1 MSKKRKSRTKY
12 YLGNCGIKMIRKIVF
27 PEDARIVLLYM
38 KRFFSTIHN
47 TIKELPWVNFLVSII
62 CLRHLQFKIRRAER

>member
-1 MSKKRKSRTKY
+1 MSKKRKSRKKY

-38 KRFFSTIHN
+38 KRFFFNYMYTQN
-47 TIKELPWVNFLVSII
+47 D
-62 CLRHLQFKIRRAER
+62 

>member
-1 MSKKRKSRTKY
+1 MNNQCMNKVKSIMSKKRKSRTKY

-38 KRFFSTIHN
+38 KRFFFQLYT
-47 TIKELPWVNFLVSII
+47 TRLKNFPGLIS
-62 CLRHLQFKIRRAER
+62 